1 MLKNTVS
8 IAGSQIRQLFF
19 SKLKI
24 FVWAAMFLIGVVSV
38 LSYGSEWFSWT
49 RDELSASE
57 WLSEGSLNALVPFVP
72 IFIAFS
78 VGDICAGD
86 FPDRTLYYELT
97 SGKKRSE
104 AYWGRVI
111 PAIIFTLLASMILI
125 IALPAVVTA
134 KHGWGTYFGVSDLLI
149 RYVLLIAPL
158 LRIICTM
165 IFISFI
171 LKKPLLVSLVGFGE
185 FVVCRVSGKVVSDM
199 LGIGSVD
206 KILNYCERWQ
216 VYGLDSDMHT
226 IMDVTVKVPEM
237 AFSVIISLAVSALML
252 FLGYVYFHTDD
263 LN

>member
-1 MLKNTVS
+1 MLKNTAS

-24 FVWAAMFLIGVVSV
+24 FFWAAMLLFGVMSV
-38 LSYGSEWFSWT
+38 LNYGGEFET
-49 RDELSASE
+49 VPRDEHSASE
-57 WLSEGSLNALVPFVP
+57 WISEGCLNALVPFVP

-78 VGDICAGD
+78 VGDTCAGD

-104 AYWGRVI
+104 AYWGRAI
-111 PAIIFTLLASMILI
+111 PAIIFTLLALMILF
-125 IALPAVVTA
+125 IALPAIVTA

-149 RYVLLIAPL
+149 RYVMLIAPL

-171 LKKPLLVSLVGFGE
+171 LKKPLLVTLVGFGE
-185 FVVCRVSGKVVSDM
+185 SVVNTVFAGAVSDV

-206 KILNYCERWQ
+206 KILNSYERWQ
-216 VYGLDSDMHT
+216 VYGLDADMHL
-226 IMDVTVKVPEM
+226 ILDVTLRWSEM
-237 AFSVIISLAVSALML
+237 AASVLISLAVSALML
-252 FLGYVYFHTDD
+252 FLGYVYFHRDD